1 MLCADLD
8 LMRLWRMKKSKVV
21 HYRSSRTGN
30 VSKYKPFLDSC
41 ERLLK
46 ERGAMHKKDLICGA
60 TTKKGTKLRCGIPIH
75 KAMYFALINDTE
87 KRFKHLGDGVWDL
100 ANREVEV

>member
-1 MLCADLD
+1 
-8 LMRLWRMKKSKVV
+8 MKRNKIV

-30 VSKYKPFLDSC
+30 VAKYKPFLDSC

-46 ERGAMHKKDLICGA
+46 ERGAMHKKDLVAGA
-60 TTKKGTKLRCGIPIH
+60 STKKGTKLRCGIPIH

-87 KRFKHLGDGVWDL
+87 KRFKHLGDGVWGL
-100 ANREVEV
+100 AEKEVKV

>member
-1 MLCADLD
+1 MLCADLG
-8 LMRLWRMKKSKVV
+8 LTRLWRMKKNKVV

-30 VSKYKPFLDSC
+30 VTKYKAFLDSC

-46 ERGAMHKKDLICGA
+46 ERGAL
-60 TTKKGTKLRCGIPIH
+60 LRCGIPMH
-75 KAMYFALINDTE
+75 TAMYFALINDTE

-100 ANREVEV
+100 ANREVEI